1 MGWGWGYEEGRGST
15 GESAVD
21 EGKKAWVSSVDED
34 GVVGLGVSGAW
45 KFELGRPAG
54 GGGQESEGENE
65 REERGRERLLNN

>member
-45 KFELGRPAG
+45 KFELGRPG
-54 GGGQESEGENE
+54 GGGGGGGGRRVRERM
-65 REERGRERLLNN
+65 REEREVAQ